1 MTMLHY
7 ADLIKRDYETVSYAL
22 CPMCG
27 RSLRQTFVPEE
38 EKTYV
43 YCEKCKVIRCML
55 IHKKVQR

>member
-1 MTMLHY
+1 MLHY

-43 YCEKCKVIRCML
+43 YCGKCKVIRCIL
-55 IHKKVQR
+55 VHKKEQQ